1 MSIPL
6 LDLKAQYSSIRKEI
20 NEAIFRVIES
30 SHFILG
36 PNVAA
41 LEEEVAA
48 YCQARFGVGV
58 ASGTDALYVSLLA
71 IGIKPGDEVIT
82 VPFTFIATAEVITLL
97 GAKPVFVDID
107 PKTFNIDPD
116 KIEAAI
122 TEKTKAIIPV
132 HLYGQPADL
141 DPILSL
147 ASQYDLKVIEDGA
160 QAIGAE
166 YKGKRIGAIGD
177 LGALSFFPA
186 KNLGAYGDGG
196 MVVTNNEDLAEQIK
210 ILRVHGS
217 KEKYHHSVIGFNARL
232 DELQAAILRVK
243 LKYLSG
249 WTEARRKKA
258 AAYNQGLKDCPVIT
272 PLEATFARH
281 VYNQYTIRSSR
292 RDELKE
298 HLAADGIPTAIHYPI
313 PLHLQEAF
321 SFLEYKKGDF
331 PESEQAAAE
340 VLSLPIYP
348 ELSDQQVE
356 EIIKGVRER

>member
-6 LDLKAQYSSIRKEI
+6 LDLKAQYYSIREEI
-20 NEAIFRVIES
+20 NEAVLKVIES
-30 SHFILG
+30 GCYILG

-48 YCQARFGVGV
+48 YCQASFGIGV
-58 ASGTDALYVSLLA
+58 ASGTDALYISLLA

-107 PKTFNIDPD
+107 PLTFNINPD
-116 KIEAAI
+116 RIEAAV
-122 TEKTKAIIPV
+122 TKKTKAIIPV

-147 ASQYDLKVIEDGA
+147 AAKYDLKVIEDGA
-160 QAIGAE
+160 QAMWAE

-196 MVVTNNEDLAEQIK
+196 MVITNNEDLANRIK
-210 ILRVHGS
+210 MLRVHGS
-217 KEKYHHSVIGFNARL
+217 KEKYHHSIIGFNARL

-243 LKYLSG
+243 LKYLAE
-249 WTEARRKKA
+249 WTEARRQKA
-258 AAYNQGLKDCPVIT
+258 AAYNQGLKDSSVTT
-272 PLEATFARH
+272 PPEAPFARH
-281 VYNQYTIRSSR
+281 VYNQYTIRSKR

-298 HLAADGIPTAIHYPI
+298 HLANKGIPTAIHYPM

-321 SFLEYKKGDF
+321 AYLGYKKGDF
-331 PESEQAAAE
+331 PESERAAGE

-348 ELSDQQVE
+348 ELSEQQVE
-356 EIIKGVRER
+356 EVIKGIADF

>member
-6 LDLKAQYSSIRKEI
+6 LDLKAQYSSIREEI
-20 NEAIFRVIES
+20 NEAVLKVIES
-30 SHFILG
+30 GCYILG
-36 PNVAA
+36 PNVDG

-48 YCQARFGVGV
+48 YCQTRFGVGV

-107 PKTFNIDPD
+107 PLTFNIDPD

-196 MVVTNNEDLAEQIK
+196 MVVTNNEDLAERIK
-210 ILRVHGS
+210 MLRVHGS

-243 LKYLSG
+243 LKYLPD
-249 WTEARRKKA
+249 WTEARREKA
-258 AAYNQGLKDCPVIT
+258 AAYNQGLKDCAVIT
-272 PLEATFARH
+272 PSEAPFARH

-298 HLAADGIPTAIHYPI
+298 HLAANGIPTAIHYPM

-331 PESEQAAAE
+331 PESEQAASE

-356 EIIKGVRER
+356 EIIKGVREG

>member
-6 LDLKAQYSSIRKEI
+6 LDLKAQYASIREEI
-20 NEAIFRVIES
+20 NEAVLKVIES
-30 SHFILG
+30 GCYILG

-48 YCQARFGVGV
+48 YCQASFGIGV
-58 ASGTDALYVSLLA
+58 ASGTDALYISLLA

-107 PKTFNIDPD
+107 PLTFNINPD
-116 KIEAAI
+116 RIEAAV
-122 TEKTKAIIPV
+122 TKKTKAIIPV

-147 ASQYDLKVIEDGA
+147 AAKYDLKVIEDGA

-196 MVVTNNEDLAEQIK
+196 MVVTNNEDLAELIK
-210 ILRVHGS
+210 MLRVHGS
-217 KEKYHHSVIGFNARL
+217 KEKYYHSIIGFNARL
-232 DELQAAILRVK
+232 DELQAAVLRVK
-243 LKYLSG
+243 LKYLAE
-249 WTEARRKKA
+249 WTEARRQKA
-258 AAYNQGLKDCPVIT
+258 AAYNQGLKDSSVVIPQE
-272 PLEATFARH
+272 PLFARH
-281 VYNQYTIRSSR
+281 VYNQYTIRSRR

-298 HLAADGIPTAIHYPI
+298 DLAANGIPTAIHYPM

-321 SFLEYKKGDF
+321 AFLGYKKGDF
-331 PESEQAAAE
+331 PESERAAGE

-348 ELSDQQVE
+348 ELSEQQAS
-356 EIIKGVRER
+356 EIIKGVSGF